1 MKIIKLIL
9 VGLCVVLPGVI
20 QAEPIVL
27 DPVDTEFVLPDQ
39 FLDQKEVEPTVEHL
53 SDLSSLEQQEYVLM
67 DQIECVVCGP
77 ERNTP
82 IVNTDVSWKR
92 ALDGKFVDLPKQ
104 IQQDIVAQQ
113 VVSEKMPME
122 ASAAEKYVEGLKKQN
137 NLTDLDLADMFAEV
151 GRTAAEGLAQLHD
164 QYVQEFF
171 MHYKFKSQLVATD
184 DEINDYFN
192 EYPEFINGWS
202 DIQFIKV
209 PYAKSSRE
217 QVKEKVN
224 KFVATGESADDS
236 ISWGSVNRL
245 ADDEIAPDKLFIL
258 EMTDGQIV
266 VEEEDGAFE
275 LYKLVGKE
283 SASIKSLEDRRS
295 AIIDSLNRKK
305 LEKMLSDYNKS
316 VSEFVDVIFLN
327 QESA

>member
-1 MKIIKLIL
+1 M
-9 VGLCVVLPGVI
+9 VLPGVI

-27 DPVDTEFVLPDQ
+27 DPIDTEFVLPGQ
-39 FLDQKEVEPTVEHL
+39 VMDQKIVEPVL
-53 SDLSSLEQQEYVLM
+53 DIASDLGLIDQPEYYLM

-92 ALDGKFVDLPKQ
+92 GLDGKFVDLPKQ

-122 ASAAEKYVEGLKKQN
+122 ASAAAKYVEGLKKQN

-151 GRTAAEGLAQLHD
+151 GRTAAEGLAQLND

-192 EYPEFINGWS
+192 EYPEFVNGWS
-202 DIQFIKV
+202 DIQFVKV
-209 PYAKSSRE
+209 PYAGSSRD

-224 KFVATGESADDS
+224 QFVATGESLDNS

-245 ADDEIAPDKLFIL
+245 ADDEIAPDKSFIL
-258 EMTDGQIV
+258 EMTDGQVV
-266 VEEEDGAFE
+266 VEDSDGAFE

-283 SASIKSLEDRRS
+283 SASVKPLEDRRS
-295 AIIDSLNRKK
+295 SIIDSLNRKK

-327 QESA
+327 KEAA

>member
-1 MKIIKLIL
+1 
-9 VGLCVVLPGVI
+9 
-20 QAEPIVL
+20 
-27 DPVDTEFVLPDQ
+27 
-39 FLDQKEVEPTVEHL
+39 
-53 SDLSSLEQQEYVLM
+53 
-67 DQIECVVCGP
+67 
-77 ERNTP
+77 
-82 IVNTDVSWKR
+82 
-92 ALDGKFVDLPKQ
+92 
-104 IQQDIVAQQ
+104 
-113 VVSEKMPME
+113 
-122 ASAAEKYVEGLKKQN
+122 
-137 NLTDLDLADMFAEV
+137 
-151 GRTAAEGLAQLHD
+151 
-164 QYVQEFF
+164 
-171 MHYKFKSQLVATD
+171 VATD

-209 PYAKSSRE
+209 PYTKSSRD

-224 KFVATGESADDS
+224 KFVETGDSADDL

-258 EMTDGQIV
+258 EMTEGQIV
-266 VEEEDGAFE
+266 VEEVDGAFE

-283 SASIKSLEDRRS
+283 AASIKPLEDRRS

-327 QESA
+327 QENA